1 MWGSFSCL
9 LSLVVFFHVV
19 DFPAICEGSWFSVH
33 VSRCWSR
40 LIGISSLKHSSYM
53 WREGPCI
60 LGNEYM
66 FWCHG
71 SWTQHFAGQAEA
83 MRWLPALPFRVWGL
97 PFPHRGLTWFEA
109 LSCFSHPRAHSQGVC
124 PDSSVT
130 CRVLSASV
138 CAANSTGLVCG
149 WWSVQL
155 FSIPLITC
163 LLTVSY
169 PLWLL
174 VWGFS
179 CFFRE
184 NSPFPAFFPLLSWQ
198 VYKLLNSTEI
208 SCQFQF
214 LYIFEGFLTALV
226 FWWYLF
232 SAF

>member
-1 MWGSFSCL
+1 
-9 LSLVVFFHVV
+9 
-19 DFPAICEGSWFSVH
+19 
-33 VSRCWSR
+33 
-40 LIGISSLKHSSYM
+40 M

-163 LLTVSY
+163 LQSLTLCGFWFGDFHVSSGKIHLSLPFFPFCLDRFTNY
-169 PLWLL
+169 STVLKSLVNFSFFISLRVFSLLWSFDDTCSQLSSSHVDFFVFPSIFNRIQKTGVYVCSLLL
-174 VWGFS
+174 V
-179 CFFRE
+179 
-184 NSPFPAFFPLLSWQ
+184 
-198 VYKLLNSTEI
+198 
-208 SCQFQF
+208 
-214 LYIFEGFLTALV
+214 
-226 FWWYLF
+226 
-232 SAF
+232 